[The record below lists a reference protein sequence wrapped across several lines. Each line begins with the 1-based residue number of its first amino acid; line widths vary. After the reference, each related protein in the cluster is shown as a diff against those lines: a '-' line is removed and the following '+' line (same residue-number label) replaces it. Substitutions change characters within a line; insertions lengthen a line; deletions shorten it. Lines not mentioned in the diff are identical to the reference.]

1 MIERFP
7 TAEERWPRQGQI
19 ANVVTP
25 YEFPKVEIEQHE
37 GIYVVREDK
46 LEGGSKRRF
55 IDRYIREEMSK
66 GANEF
71 VFGGCPATGYAQM
84 SLPLQAKQYGAKA
97 TFFMAK
103 RSLDNLHPYQ
113 KKALEYGCDIRWVEM
128 GMLNVTL
135 SHARKYYEEDTY
147 HRRNFPLGLEDARV
161 IEDIEELGKAIA
173 DEWSAENFSEIWTVG
188 SSGTLSRGLQR
199 AFPNLEVHCVSVGHK
214 MSERELG
221 RAKFYKSPYKFDKP
235 IKKEEAP
242 PFPSAPTYDA
252 KAWPFIKQY
261 AKPRA
266 LFWNVGA

>member
-1 MIERFP
+1 MK
-7 TAEERWPRQGQI
+7 A
-19 ANVVTP
+19 

-37 GIYVVREDK
+37 GIFVVREDK

-161 IEDIEELGKAIA
+161 IEDIEKLGKAIA